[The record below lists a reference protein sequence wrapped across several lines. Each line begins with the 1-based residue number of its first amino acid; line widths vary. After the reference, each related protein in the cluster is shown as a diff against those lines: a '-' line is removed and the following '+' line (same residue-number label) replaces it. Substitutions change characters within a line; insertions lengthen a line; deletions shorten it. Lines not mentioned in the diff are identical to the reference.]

1 LRNYPLLSYYFYISS
16 LCNTPSPCKAISLPI
31 TSSSQYIHSSSSP
44 PPLYKSAITAPTR
57 PNIPTPTFTLPA
69 ALFPV
74 ADVAVAPPVPVPLGV
89 ELPVTVSLVVF
100 APPVLALVFTV
111 ELPVNIV
118 NPETEDAVVEAA
130 ADETVFVETTEN

>member
-1 LRNYPLLSYYFYISS
+1 MSS
-16 LCNTPSPCKAISLPI
+16 LCNTPSPCQAISLPI
-31 TSSSQYIHSSSSP
+31 TSSSQYIHPSSSP
-44 PPLYKSAITAPTR
+44 PPLYKSAITAPTT

-74 ADVAVAPPVPVPLGV
+74 TDVALAPPIPVPLGV
-89 ELPVTVSLVVF
+89 ELPVAVELPLVVF
-100 APPVLALVFTV
+100 AALVLALVFTV
-111 ELPVNIV
+111 ELPVSVV